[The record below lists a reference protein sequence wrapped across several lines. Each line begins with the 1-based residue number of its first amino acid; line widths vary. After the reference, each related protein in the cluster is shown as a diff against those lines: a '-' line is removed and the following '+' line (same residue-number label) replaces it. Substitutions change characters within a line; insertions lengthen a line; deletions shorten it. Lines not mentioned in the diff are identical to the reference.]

1 MAEVVVSTDAEIRV
15 FCSVTL
21 ATTALPVCNIDTT
34 CSLFPHGEG
43 STLLSDIRPILS
55 QAPDVPGTA
64 RRSVHRTLRADFTF
78 AILCPVYRGP
88 SVTVPVT
95 SGCPGRT
102 GSGGKELWVP
112 RDSSGAVNHPH
123 LRAARAAG
131 LILTALPGDGQRSS
145 APGTRGR
152 AREDGRHPGRRPGP
166 AVSPQSGARP
176 APRAPSERSSA
187 RPPAPSAR
195 CARRECARANC
206 PGAGRQRPSLTH
218 ARECSKPH
226 THTHT
231 HPLPPPSTPASP
243 RRGAVT

>member
-152 AREDGRHPGRRPGP
+152 AREDGRHP
-166 AVSPQSGARP
+166 AGARAP
-176 APRAPSERSSA
+176 PSPLRAARDPPRALPANA
-187 RPPAPSAR
+187 RPPAR
-195 CARRECARANC
+195 
-206 PGAGRQRPSLTH
+206 
-218 ARECSKPH
+218 
-226 THTHT
+226 
-231 HPLPPPSTPASP
+231 PPP
-243 RRGAVT
+243 RRDVRGESAHAPTARGRGGSGLL